1 MGNRKYRARLASA
14 AWLIGGLM
22 SATFAAC
29 DRNPAGLTPLR
40 ESAAGDIGADTKVS
54 WQIAVPADRLLLIEA
69 RQENFDF
76 AVALVRADG
85 RSLVEVDSPTKRTGA
100 ERLLYDAKS
109 GGAYTV
115 TLLGREHALARGRYH
130 VDFYTVPRGFSGRLL
145 DGYRAVTDAGQR
157 FASANAEQRTEVV
170 KLYEQAAVDFS
181 QARHPELEAE
191 VRYALAMLHYDYL
204 PDWTAAIDDAEQ
216 SAKIF
221 QERGNRRSYAQS
233 IGLQAA
239 ALTERGK
246 SKSRGASAEPDLDRA
261 AVLLDRA
268 SAINLAEHDEF
279 ALARNH
285 NDRGLNLLYRDKFA
299 AAVDSF
305 QQAVAIYRRLHERP
319 SELMSLQDIATVQA
333 LRGDYRSA
341 ADDLERLLAQM
352 DAKADPGAFADVCA
366 NSAFAL
372 AQVGETAAALRR
384 YAQALDIQEA
394 EADVAGQARSRQG
407 IGNIY
412 WRLGERER
420 ALEMFLATLPLRE
433 AADDHRGSV
442 VTLVSIGNLYR
453 ELGQSGEAAQ
463 FHARALDY
471 VNGNDMAP
479 TDRMRVQIALAADR
493 NATREFREAKHII
506 EAALDLDVPKD
517 HPFQARALLE
527 RARAAAGVREFD
539 VAVADLK
546 KVIGQQSVIGASF
559 DESMARVMLA
569 DILHQQRHRTESL
582 AELDQALSQLESLRI
597 QAAGP
602 ELRAAF
608 VAARHDAYGQRVN
621 VLLDDDRSAPETVLE
636 ALLTVERSHA
646 RSFLDGLNSRRES
659 HREEG
664 ASKDGIAK
672 LYEQLDG
679 HELRLQQLMAQGIAP
694 TDGRMVAM
702 KSEMNLLRA
711 RIDARSSDDRSSSA
725 ASFDSVS
732 TRADL
737 VALQAK
743 LRPGDVI
750 LNYLL
755 SSPKSWLWVIGGGE
769 MRVVELPDQKLIAA
783 AAARLLKSLT
793 RPPAGI
799 DRELLDSGTALARQ
813 ILWPARL
820 PATVTRA
827 IVIPDGP
834 LLHVPFAA
842 LPSMESGDDTQRLV
856 DRTELMTAYSLSTL
870 QLLEQRRRD
879 PPQNL
884 PHDPEIMLVAD
895 PVFSADDV
903 RLQSPA
909 RDGSNRFPTNKLLA
923 SLDVPRL
930 PSTGAEADAI
940 AKLVPP
946 ERIRLA
952 RGFDANPAVFDELQ
966 KNDYAILHF
975 ATHLRI
981 DRDDPG
987 LTSLLLSKLDA
998 NGKSLRGTVA
1008 AYEIASMQLH
1018 PQLVVLSA
1026 CDSSMG
1032 RDLHGE
1038 GMLGLGRAFLLSGAQ
1053 NVIATQWQVADR
1065 ATSELMQRLYVAM
1078 LTEGQSPSAALRA
1091 AQMQMKND
1099 KRWGHPYYWAGFV
1112 AYGSPGFGP

>member
-1 MGNRKYRARLASA
+1 MLAT
-14 AWLIGGLM
+14 I
-22 SATFAAC
+22 AAC
-29 DRNPAGLTPLR
+29 DRNPAGLVQLR
-40 ESAAGDIGADTKVS
+40 DSADGDIGADTKVS
-54 WQIAVPADRLLLIEA
+54 WQIAVPADRRLLIQA

-85 RSLVEVDSPTKRTGA
+85 KPLIEVDSPTKRTGA
-100 ERLLYDAKS
+100 ERLLYDAKN

-130 VDFYTVPRGFSGRLL
+130 VDFYTVPRGFSDRLL
-145 DGYRAVTDAGQR
+145 NGYRAVTDAGQR
-157 FASANAEQRTEVV
+157 FASGEAEQRAEVV
-170 KLYEQAAVDFS
+170 KLYEQAATDFS

-204 PDWTAAIDDAEQ
+204 PDWTAAIDDAER

-221 QERGNRRSYAQS
+221 QERGKRRSYAQS

-246 SKSRGASAEPDLDRA
+246 SKGRGASAEPDLDRA
-261 AVLLDRA
+261 AMLLDRA

-285 NDRGLNLLYRDKFA
+285 NDRGLNFLYRDKFA

-305 QQAVAIYRRLHERP
+305 QQAVDIYRRLHERP
-319 SELMSLQDIATVQA
+319 SELMSLQDIAAVQA

-341 ADDLERLLAQM
+341 ADELERLLAEM
-352 DAKADPGAFADVCA
+352 DTRADPGAFADVCA

-372 AQVGETAAALRR
+372 AQIGETAAALRR

-433 AADDHRGSV
+433 AADDRRGIV

-453 ELGQSGEAAQ
+453 ELGQPGEAAK

-471 VNGNDMAP
+471 VSRNDMAP

-493 NATREFREAKHII
+493 NATRDFREAKQIV
-506 EAALDLDVPKD
+506 EAALELDVPKD

-539 VAVADLK
+539 VAVTDLK
-546 KVIGQQSVIGASF
+546 KVIGLQSAIGASF

-569 DILHQQRHRTESL
+569 DILHLQQHRTESL

-608 VAARHDAYGQRVN
+608 LAARHDAYGQRVN
-621 VLLDDDRSAPETVLE
+621 VLLDDVNSSPETVLE

-659 HREEG
+659 HRGEG
-664 ASKDGIAK
+664 SSKDGIAK

-679 HELRLQQLMAQGIAP
+679 HELRLQQLMTQGLAP
-694 TDGRMVAM
+694 TDGRMVEV

-711 RIDARSSDDRSSSA
+711 RIDAHSTDDRSA
-725 ASFDSVS
+725 PATSFDSVS
-732 TRADL
+732 TRAEL
-737 VALQAK
+737 MALQGK
-743 LRPGDVI
+743 LLPGDVI

-755 SSPKSWLWVIGGGE
+755 SSPKSWLWVIARGE

-783 AAARLLKSLT
+783 AAARFLKSLT

-799 DRELLDSGTALARQ
+799 DRELLDSGTALASQ
-813 ILWPARL
+813 ILWPAGL

-827 IVIPDGP
+827 LVIPDGP

-842 LPSMESGDDTQRLV
+842 LPSVESGDDTQRLV

-879 PPQNL
+879 PVQNPRVL
-884 PHDPEIMLVAD
+884 LVAD
-895 PVFSADDV
+895 PVFSTDDV
-903 RLQSPA
+903 RLQSPT
-909 RDGSNRFPTNKLLA
+909 RDGSSRTPTNKLLA

-940 AKLVPP
+940 AKLAPP

-966 KNDYAILHF
+966 KSDYAILHF

-998 NGKSLRGTVA
+998 KGKSLRGTVA

-1065 ATSELMQRLYVAM
+1065 ATSELMQRLYVAL

-1091 AQMQMKND
+1091 AQVQMKND
-1099 KRWGHPYYWAGFV
+1099 KRWRHPYYWAGFV
-1112 AYGSPGFGP
+1112 AYGSPGFGR